1 MYVRV
6 IDDYIFHRQHRQP
19 PNPKMPSDSQPA
31 AADLPI
37 IDPLAQQVEL
47 LKAVVASKAE
57 EILEIKKQAGMR
69 CAASRATATKFEAL
83 SRDHAKLLQEK
94 TELSAKYTGTLEQLV
109 EARQRELDFNSSVCG
124 QVVDWFANGQ
134 GNPTF
139 AHENFPNFVQLH
151 EQHMA
156 K

>member
-1 MYVRV
+1 MTTAF
-6 IDDYIFHRQHRQP
+6 IASNQP
-19 PNPKMPSDSQPA
+19 PNPKMPSDSEPTTA
-31 AADLPI
+31 ALPNL
-37 IDPLAQQVEL
+37 DPLAQELAL
-47 LKAVVASKAE
+47 LKTCNARQSDQ
-57 EILEIKKQAGMR
+57 IKQLQQQAGRR
-69 CAASRATATKFEAL
+69 CSDSRALKESSEAL
-83 SRDHAKLLQEK
+83 SGDYARLLEE
-94 TELSAKYTGTLEQLV
+94 TAELKAKYTLNLEQLIK
-109 EARQRELDFNSSVCG
+109 AQARELDCKSGVQG